1 MNDWAEFRHFK
12 YLLAIVEY
20 MGFRAAAEHLH
31 TAEPNLSVQAKQ
43 FQENFGIRLFKKA
56 SNGRIQL
63 TATGVAFKAIA
74 RDLLKAR
81 DEAIAALVAIERG
94 EIDSLRFGC
103 ASGIHRDLFRTAQ
116 KLHKEIVPDCS
127 IRPVLGGTC
136 QLVEEFLAGTID
148 AAIVTSPIDDE
159 RLHVEEIR
167 RDRLLVCVRKDH
179 SLASK
184 GILHAEDLRGMP
196 IVLCHPQINLR
207 AHVQTLSYFGEAGAQ
222 VNEFA
227 QASHPTELQ
236 ALVKDGYGI
245 ALVREGME
253 LDPDLTAKPVA
264 GVDWTMDSSLAYNKQ
279 RHPKSIPV
287 LARHLKLRLGAQPID
302 RTPPTEI
309 SARQLP
315 KTGQKRGPKTEG
327 ESSEQMS
334 LLG

>member
-12 YLLAIVEY
+12 YLLAIAEY
-20 MGFRAAAEHLH
+20 KGFRAAAEHLH

-43 FQENFGIRLFKKA
+43 FQEMFGIRLFKRTP
-56 SNGRIQL
+56 SGRIQL
-63 TATGVAFKAIA
+63 TETGVAFKAIA

-81 DEAIAALVAIERG
+81 DEAIAALIAVEGG
-94 EIDSLRFGC
+94 EIDTLRFGC
-103 ASGIHRDLFRTAQ
+103 ASSINRDLFRTAQ
-116 KLHKEIVPDCS
+116 DLHKEIVPECS
-127 IRPVLGGTC
+127 IRPVLGGTS
-136 QLVEEFLAGTID
+136 QLVKELLSGTID
-148 AAIVTSPIDDE
+148 AAIVTFAIEDE

-179 SLASK
+179 ALGSK
-184 GILHAEDLRGMP
+184 GILHAEDLRGMSV
-196 IVLCHPQINLR
+196 VLCHPQINLK
-207 AHVQTLSYFGEAGAQ
+207 AHIQTLSFLGEAGAQ
-222 VNEFA
+222 IDDFA

-264 GVDWTMDSSLAYNKQ
+264 GVDWTIDSSLAYNKQ

-287 LARHLKLRLGAQPID
+287 LARHLKRQLAD
-302 RTPPTEI
+302 RSTGRNSPTEI
-309 SARQLP
+309 SAHQSP
-315 KTGQKRGPKTEG
+315 KTDKKRGLKSEG
-327 ESSEQMS
+327 EAPEQMS